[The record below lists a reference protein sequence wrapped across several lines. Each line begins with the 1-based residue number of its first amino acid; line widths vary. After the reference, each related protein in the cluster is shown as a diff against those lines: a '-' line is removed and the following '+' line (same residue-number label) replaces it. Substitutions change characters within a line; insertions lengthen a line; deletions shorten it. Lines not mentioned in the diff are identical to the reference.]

1 MSEKRRMSLCIRHR
15 PGLLGLHALT
25 LASPGPPPPPDFWAP
40 RAREEQGEAL
50 PPGIPR
56 IRPFRRVVECVVI

>member
-1 MSEKRRMSLCIRHR
+1 MSLCIRDR

-25 LASPGPPPPPDFWAP
+25 LASPGPPSPLISGPFVHVKN
-40 RAREEQGEAL
+40 RGEAL